1 MHYTLQLLVT
11 STLLVTSS
19 TLALHIE
26 AVALRLGF
34 LEAVLQLPNCV
45 LVFQNIWSTFTA
57 SSNQEPYFDRMAPYW
72 GCAQV
77 KNALA
82 QVPGVSDVQDEALT
96 EDNMF
101 RCPECEVTS

>member
-1 MHYTLQLLVT
+1 
-11 STLLVTSS
+11 
-19 TLALHIE
+19 
-26 AVALRLGF
+26 
-34 LEAVLQLPNCV
+34 
-45 LVFQNIWSTFTA
+45 
-57 SSNQEPYFDRMAPYW
+57 MAPYW